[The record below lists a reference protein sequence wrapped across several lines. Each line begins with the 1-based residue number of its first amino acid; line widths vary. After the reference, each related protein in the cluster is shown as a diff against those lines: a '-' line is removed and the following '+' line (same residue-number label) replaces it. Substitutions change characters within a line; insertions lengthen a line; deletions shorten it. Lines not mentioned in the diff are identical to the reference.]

1 MNRAIRPKKGVFIA
15 YLLPCLCIYI
25 FVFIIPA
32 AASVLLSFFKFSN
45 IRKFSF
51 TGLQNYITLFNDPN
65 VWIALKNNLF
75 LVAVSL
81 VGQIG
86 IAFVLACILS
96 SSKTILAG
104 LCRTVIYFP
113 VTISAVVIGYVWK
126 MVFDYNY
133 GIVAKLLEFVGRSD
147 LIAPWLGQESTV
159 MLCVCIPLIW
169 QYVGFHLVILVSAMT
184 SIDQDIYESSSID
197 GAGAV
202 QKAVYIT
209 LPMIRNTLL
218 ICVFLCISANMKVFD
233 HIMTLTNGGPGF
245 ASNVLAL
252 YAYNVSFSQMNMGY
266 GSAISVFILAIT
278 IILFLVSNGVMAVG
292 RKKE

>member
-15 YLLPCLCIYI
+15 YLIPCLCIYI
-25 FVFIIPA
+25 FVFIVPA
-32 AASVLLSFFKFSN
+32 AASILLSFFKFSN

-51 TGLQNYITLFNDPN
+51 IGLQNYITLIHDPN

-75 LVAVSL
+75 LVGVSL
-81 VGQIG
+81 IGQIG
-86 IAFVLACILS
+86 IAFVLACILN

-104 LCRTVIYFP
+104 LSRTVIYFP

-197 GAGAV
+197 GAGAL

-209 LPMIRNTLL
+209 LPMIKNTLL

-266 GSAISVFILAIT
+266 GSAVSVFILAIT
-278 IILFLVSNGVMAVG
+278 ILLFLLSNGVMAVG
-292 RKKE
+292 KKKE

>member
-15 YLLPCLCIYI
+15 YLIPCLCIYI
-25 FVFIIPA
+25 FVFIVPA
-32 AASVLLSFFKFSN
+32 AASILLSFFKFSN
-45 IRKFSF
+45 IRRFSF
-51 TGLQNYITLFNDPN
+51 IGLQNYLTLIHDPN

-81 VGQIG
+81 IGQIG
-86 IAFVLACILS
+86 IAFVLACILN

-104 LCRTVIYFP
+104 LSRTVIYFP

-197 GAGAV
+197 GAGAL

-209 LPMIRNTLL
+209 LPMIKNTLL

-266 GSAISVFILAIT
+266 GSAVSVFILAIT
-278 IILFLVSNGVMAVG
+278 ILLFLLSNGVMAVG
-292 RKKE
+292 KKKE

>member
-1 MNRAIRPKKGVFIA
+1 
-15 YLLPCLCIYI
+15 
-25 FVFIIPA
+25 
-32 AASVLLSFFKFSN
+32 
-45 IRKFSF
+45 
-51 TGLQNYITLFNDPN
+51 
-65 VWIALKNNLF
+65 
-75 LVAVSL
+75 
-81 VGQIG
+81 
-86 IAFVLACILS
+86 
-96 SSKTILAG
+96 
-104 LCRTVIYFP
+104 
-113 VTISAVVIGYVWK
+113 

-133 GIVAKLLEFVGRSD
+133 GIVAKLLEFAGRSD

-197 GAGAV
+197 GAGAL

-209 LPMIRNTLL
+209 LPMIKNTLL

-266 GSAISVFILAIT
+266 GSAVSVFILAIT
-278 IILFLVSNGVMAVG
+278 ILLFLLSNGVMAVG
-292 RKKE
+292 KKKE

>member
-15 YLLPCLCIYI
+15 YLIPCLCIYI
-25 FVFIIPA
+25 FVFIVPA
-32 AASVLLSFFKFSN
+32 AASILLSFFKFSN

-51 TGLQNYITLFNDPN
+51 IGLQNYLTLIHDPN

-81 VGQIG
+81 IGQIG
-86 IAFVLACILS
+86 IAFVLACILN

-104 LCRTVIYFP
+104 LSRTVIYFP

-197 GAGAV
+197 GAGAL

-209 LPMIRNTLL
+209 LPMIKNTLL

-266 GSAISVFILAIT
+266 GSAVSVFILAIT
-278 IILFLVSNGVMAVG
+278 ILLFLLSNGVMAVG
-292 RKKE
+292 KKKE

>member
-133 GIVAKLLEFVGRSD
+133 GIVAKLLEFIGRSD

-218 ICVFLCISANMKVFD
+218 ICVFLCISANM
-233 HIMTLTNGGPGF
+233 
-245 ASNVLAL
+245 
-252 YAYNVSFSQMNMGY
+252 
-266 GSAISVFILAIT
+266 
-278 IILFLVSNGVMAVG
+278 
-292 RKKE
+292 

>member
-15 YLLPCLCIYI
+15 YLIPCLCIYI
-25 FVFIIPA
+25 FVFIVPA
-32 AASVLLSFFKFSN
+32 AASILLSFFKFSN

-51 TGLQNYITLFNDPN
+51 IGLQNYLTLIHDPN

-81 VGQIG
+81 IGQIG
-86 IAFVLACILS
+86 IAFVLACILN

-104 LCRTVIYFP
+104 LSRTVIYFP

-133 GIVAKLLEFVGRSD
+133 GIVAKLLEFAGRSD

-197 GAGAV
+197 GAGAL

-209 LPMIRNTLL
+209 LPMIKNTLL

-266 GSAISVFILAIT
+266 GSAVSVFILAIT
-278 IILFLVSNGVMAVG
+278 ILLFLLSNGVMAVG
-292 RKKE
+292 KKKE

>member
-15 YLLPCLCIYI
+15 YLIPCLCIYI
-25 FVFIIPA
+25 FVFIVPA
-32 AASVLLSFFKFSN
+32 ASSILLSFFKFSN
-45 IRKFSF
+45 IRRFSF
-51 TGLQNYITLFNDPN
+51 IGLQNYLTLIHDPN

-81 VGQIG
+81 IGQIG
-86 IAFVLACILS
+86 IAFVLACILN

-104 LCRTVIYFP
+104 LSRTVIYFP

-197 GAGAV
+197 GAGAL

-209 LPMIRNTLL
+209 LPMIKNTLL

-266 GSAISVFILAIT
+266 GSAVSVFILAIT
-278 IILFLVSNGVMAVG
+278 ILLFLLSNGVMAVG
-292 RKKE
+292 KKKE

>member
-51 TGLQNYITLFNDPN
+51 TGLQNYITLINDPN

-86 IAFVLACILS
+86 IAFLLACILS
-96 SSKTILAG
+96 SSKTFLAG

-133 GIVAKLLEFVGRSD
+133 GIVVKFLEFLGRSD

-159 MLCVCIPLIW
+159 MLCVCIPLVW

-209 LPMIRNTLL
+209 LPMIKNTLL

-278 IILFLVSNGVMAVG
+278 IILFLISNGVMSVG
-292 RKKE
+292 GKKE

>member
-15 YLLPCLCIYI
+15 YLIPCLCIYI
-25 FVFIIPA
+25 FVFIVPA
-32 AASVLLSFFKFSN
+32 AASILLSFFKFSN

-51 TGLQNYITLFNDPN
+51 IGLQNYLTLIHDPN
-65 VWIALKNNLF
+65 VWTALKNNLF

-81 VGQIG
+81 IGQIG
-86 IAFVLACILS
+86 IAFVLACILN

-104 LCRTVIYFP
+104 LSRTVIYFP

-197 GAGAV
+197 GAGAL

-209 LPMIRNTLL
+209 LPMIKNTLL

-266 GSAISVFILAIT
+266 GSAVSVFILAIT
-278 IILFLVSNGVMAVG
+278 ILLFLLSNGVMAVG
-292 RKKE
+292 KKKE

>member
-15 YLLPCLCIYI
+15 YLIPCLCIYI
-25 FVFIIPA
+25 FVFIVPA
-32 AASVLLSFFKFSN
+32 AASILLSFFKFSN

-51 TGLQNYITLFNDPN
+51 IGLQNYLTLIHDPN

-81 VGQIG
+81 IGQIG
-86 IAFVLACILS
+86 IAFVLACILN

-104 LCRTVIYFP
+104 LSRTVIYFP

-197 GAGAV
+197 GAGAL

-209 LPMIRNTLL
+209 LPMIKNTLL

-266 GSAISVFILAIT
+266 GSAVSVFILAIT
-278 IILFLVSNGVMAVG
+278 ILLFLLSNGVMVVG
-292 RKKE
+292 KKKE